1 MGEDAET
8 WIPPQR
14 AFSVA
19 RVDTPT
25 VPVPFER
32 PFGPRISLKY
42 FSWNFTTATFVFAPK
57 VVDSLPGDPTPE
69 TATCVAGSVFRN
81 CWRRRTSGPELPVFR
96 LVFHANG
103 QGVVAALAT
112 FAARATVK
120 STAIATGRHW
130 RTAASIGT
138 R

>member
-69 TATCVAGSVFRN
+69 TATCVAGSVLRN

-96 LVFHANG
+96 LVFHAKG
-103 QGVVAALAT
+103 QNEGISARTVVAP
-112 FAARATVK
+112 K
-120 STAIATGRHW
+120 SMRKNAV
-130 RTAASIGT
+130 RTK